1 MTACSDFEL
10 NQYVARRLVDDD
22 LRRELVAEVRAK
34 KVWAF
39 KSASHPE
46 DDPAPPFS
54 RTTPAGHRTAWL
66 VAGTHEVAE
75 ALRDATHFSNAP
87 YTEFGVADF
96 MLAMDPVGGAGDDRH
111 GKQRRY
117 AYALLGKP
125 EGAQLRDLADE
136 AVRQASVAG
145 LLRDDFDVASLAEQA
160 ALRYIGLAFGFSSK
174 DHTRLQTAASAGY
187 RALVHQIVGRHFSHD
202 PTALPLSRQEI
213 GRLTQRVSELIEA
226 YRRVAWESRKVHGR
240 LKHRLERA
248 RWPEDIDPPDE
259 WGLSAA
265 GDPLLKRMALEPGDF
280 SVHELAT
287 IAVGLIVGTVGNVQ
301 ASVCLVLRQFFDD
314 DATLIAAIEASKL
327 SAPSTSG
334 GSRGT
339 RLESLVGDALARRPP
354 VAFLPRRAR
363 EGATLAGTAMTE
375 GDDVILWLAAA
386 GAGPK
391 ETPPA
396 YSCAHAL
403 PFGLQEIG
411 SPAPHACIGATA
423 GRALITAIV
432 GAVLRLPGIAEQLDP
447 ITGQRRELKQR
458 WGFACESYPLT
469 HRRAERLKQ
478 QPLNVWMRVKSPVD
492 FHAEALRRIIRV
504 GAPRIERALKE
515 SAHVHFA
522 WFELLDQGRLLGLH
536 TVYDGGFDAYIQHF
550 ALKVDDLF
558 DQLFEHIE
566 GAPPLPVGDHPGAF
580 VDVIRAFNA
589 APTEGYFFSAYPT
602 EVPGVR
608 RQCRGDA

>member
-1 MTACSDFEL
+1 M
-10 NQYVARRLVDDD
+10 
-22 LRRELVAEVRAK
+22 
-34 KVWAF
+34 
-39 KSASHPE
+39 
-46 DDPAPPFS
+46 
-54 RTTPAGHRTAWL
+54 
-66 VAGTHEVAE
+66 
-75 ALRDATHFSNAP
+75 
-87 YTEFGVADF
+87 
-96 MLAMDPVGGAGDDRH
+96 
-111 GKQRRY
+111 
-117 AYALLGKP
+117 
-125 EGAQLRDLADE
+125 RDLADE
-136 AVRQASVAG
+136 AVRQAGVAG
-145 LLRDDFDVASLAEQA
+145 LLRDGFDVALLAEQA

-174 DHTRLQTAASAGY
+174 DHSQLQTAASAGY

-202 PTALPLSRQEI
+202 PTALPLARQEI
-213 GRLTQRVSELIEA
+213 GRLTQRVSELIED
-226 YRRVAWESRKVHGR
+226 YRRVAWKPRKVHGR
-240 LKHRLERA
+240 LKHRLDRA
-248 RWPEDIDPPDE
+248 SWPEGIDPPAE

-301 ASVCLVLRQFFDD
+301 ASVCLVLRQFFDET
-314 DATLIAAIEASKL
+314 ATLNRAIEASDH
-327 SAPSTSG
+327 AENPTSG
-334 GSRGT
+334 VGPVRK
-339 RLESLVGDALARRPP
+339 LDDLVGDALGRHPP

-363 EGATLAGTAMTE
+363 KGTTLAGTTISE

-396 YSCAHAL
+396 RSCPHAL
-403 PFGLQEIG
+403 PFGLQEIDR
-411 SPAPHACIGATA
+411 PAPHACIGAGA

-447 ITGQRRELKQR
+447 ITVERCELKQR
-458 WGFACESYPLT
+458 WGFACERYPLT
-469 HRRAERLKQ
+469 HRRADRLKQ

-515 SAHVHFA
+515 SGHVHFA

-558 DQLFEHIE
+558 DQLFEHVE
-566 GAPPLPVGDHPGAF
+566 GAPPLPVGDNPGAF

-589 APTEGYFFSAYPT
+589 APAEGYFFSAYPT
-602 EVPGVR
+602 EVPGVL
-608 RQCRGDA
+608 RQCRGAA